1 MSSLFLLSSIEV
13 NVLYRPLWF
22 ERRQEARFLLIET
35 AKSDELVLLFPKL
48 YTTWKGAVFIITDV
62 ITKVWG
68 TTKHHKNCPSYVLG

>member
-1 MSSLFLLSSIEV
+1 MVWAETGSQISSDRDS
-13 NVLYRPLWF
+13 
-22 ERRQEARFLLIET
+22 